1 MVEEDRKISKKKTTE
16 ENLLD
21 EINEAFSKPKGD
33 ADGFGDYT
41 QEMQRIGYSPD
52 NPYGHATY
60 LISSPKKNIAKDG
73 LDVMNDPQ
81 ILLGFIENEKSL
93 RLYQMDIYYLTH
105 MCNMGLIDPM
115 MAHIFAPLWQNFKN
129 EVRVTSAMGGS
140 ERQYQAFHIPQPV
153 KSKGFSLF
161 GKRKKKREPIE
172 YIFPQEDEESM
183 Y

>member
-1 MVEEDRKISKKKTTE
+1 MSEEEKKVEKKEITED
-16 ENLLD
+16 NLLD
-21 EINEAFSKPKGD
+21 EINNAFSKSSQ
-33 ADGFGDYT
+33 DGFGDYT

-52 NPYGHATY
+52 NPYGHAWS
-60 LISSPKKNIAKDG
+60 LISSPKKNMKTSG
-73 LDVMNDPQ
+73 LDVLNDPQ

-105 MCNMGLIDPM
+105 MCNMGLHDPM
-115 MAHIFAPLWQNFKN
+115 FAHIFAPLWQNFKN

-140 ERQYQAFHIPQPV
+140 ERQYQAFTNPQPP

-161 GKRKKKREPIE
+161 GKRKKKREPIDL
-172 YIFPQEDEESM
+172 IFPQDDEESM